1 MNNMN
6 FCDSAST
13 VGSRIQIGPETDVL
27 HMHLRAWFA
36 IKTATGPMFVVQTW
50 GSNARQSNKYRKPQI
65 VPAIQEQ
72 GTTQQN

>member
-13 VGSRIQIGPETDVL
+13 VGSSIQIGPETDAL

-36 IKTATGPMFVVQTW
+36 IKTTTGPMFLVQTW
-50 GSNARQSNKYRKPQI
+50 GSNARQSNKYIKKKNRLR
-65 VPAIQEQ
+65 
-72 GTTQQN
+72 